1 MLYFQGDW
9 TGEQFGGVDLAM
21 IHIGYVQFSSAFH
34 DVDDRL
40 RCKIRDGLSRLLI
53 YIVHCKIVSAYLG
66 LSGEQ
71 GCRDA
76 LG

>member
-40 RCKIRDGLSRLLI
+40 GCKIRDGLSRLLI